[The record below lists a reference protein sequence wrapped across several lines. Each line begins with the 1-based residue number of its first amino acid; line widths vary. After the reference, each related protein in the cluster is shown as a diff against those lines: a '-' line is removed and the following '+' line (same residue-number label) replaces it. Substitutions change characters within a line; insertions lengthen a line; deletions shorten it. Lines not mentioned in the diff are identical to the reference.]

1 MPLGRGVAE
10 RTKSERLAVYILHPA
25 SYGKERKF
33 TFFNLGD
40 MSLGKR
46 RFFILKKQKNRL
58 RVRVLTTSAM
68 LTALSIVIG
77 IFCKNFLDFGMGLFR
92 VTFENF
98 PIILSGIM
106 FGPLVGALVGV
117 SSDVLS
123 YVLSTQSFAIS
134 PIVTLG
140 AGLVGFVAGFV
151 SHRLIKRDG
160 IARIVFSAIFA
171 HLVGSVIVKSAG
183 LFVYYGWLVLWRIP
197 LYALIATLEIII
209 LVAMYKNKNFHAL
222 ISYKGDKNDL

>member
-1 MPLGRGVAE
+1 M
-10 RTKSERLAVYILHPA
+10 K
-25 SYGKERKF
+25 KRKK
-33 TFFNLGD
+33 G
-40 MSLGKR
+40 MS
-46 RFFILKKQKNRL
+46 
-58 RVRVLTTSAM
+58 VRVLTTSAM

-106 FGPLVGALVGV
+106 FGPLVGTLVGI

-140 AGLVGFVAGFV
+140 AALVGFVSGFV
-151 SHRLIKRDG
+151 SHRLFKKNG
-160 IARIVFSAIFA
+160 VARIVFSVLLA

-197 LYALIATLEIII
+197 LYAVIATLETVI
-209 LVAMYKNKNFHAL
+209 LVTMYKNKNFHSL
-222 ISYKGDKNDL
+222 ISYKGDKNDLH